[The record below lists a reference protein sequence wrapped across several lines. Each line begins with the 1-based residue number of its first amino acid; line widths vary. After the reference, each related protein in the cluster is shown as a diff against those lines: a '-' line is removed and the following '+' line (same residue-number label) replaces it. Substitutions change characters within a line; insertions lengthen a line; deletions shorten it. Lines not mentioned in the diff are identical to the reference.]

1 MEEIGPRVTKGWKKG
16 DRIATFVHGGNDT
29 HPDDGIKHCS
39 VVVGVCHTDVK
50 CRCFRGV
57 LSGERRPRYE
67 G

>member
-29 HPDDGIKHCS
+29 RPDDGIKHCL
-39 VVVGVCHTDVK
+39 VDMGVYHTDFK
-50 CRCFRGV
+50 RRCFCGV
-57 LSGERRPRYE
+57 LFGKRRSRYE